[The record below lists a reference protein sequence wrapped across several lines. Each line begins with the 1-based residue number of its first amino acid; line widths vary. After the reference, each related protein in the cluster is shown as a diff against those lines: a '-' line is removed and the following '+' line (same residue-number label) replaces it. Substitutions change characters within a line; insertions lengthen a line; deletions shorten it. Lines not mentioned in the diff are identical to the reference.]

1 MKMTLTCLEFD
12 RCVVC
17 FYLSNMS
24 DYFLKPATINIF
36 PAKSKTPY

>member
-24 DYFLKPATINIF
+24 NYFLELATINIF